1 MKYGKKYNIGI
12 CNTYG
17 VGWGDEVRIRRELE
31 VVC

>member
-12 CNTYG
+12 CNAYG